1 MSWPTVKMT
10 LRLRLPFA
18 APAVIGLIAV
28 LLAVGALFPAV
39 GHSIGKLSIPK
50 GVAQLLGGADYGTIT
65 GWYRSEMGS
74 IYGPLLIAAV
84 AIVGASASTA
94 GEEEDRIL
102 GLVLAHPVERSRLI
116 ASKAAAIAAIVVIVA
131 VACWVGLIAGVALAG
146 GGISIGHLAAYCLQL
161 GFFGFATGAV
171 ALAVGAGSG
180 RRSLATGAAAGV
192 AILGWLINGFA
203 PLVSD
208 LGWLKYLS
216 LFYYYDGND
225 PLTQGVSIADI
236 IVLGIVALLLTAVAA
251 VAIEHRDLRA

>member
-1 MSWPTVKMT
+1 MT